1 MFTKESGEICDNWQL
16 CITGFVYKLRIS
28 QGRNFYCVDKERLTP
43 TCDTNYEK
51 SCKFTL
57 YPGTETPY
65 TYEEFCLPNWEY
77 KPYCELDSKSSKLK
91 TFMEVYQE
99 EIKKIDPTQIRVTEG
114 RGDYW
119 SKTTERAFLTHVF
132 AARLQGAPKCVYDY
146 FNTNYDENF
155 THKYFLE

>member
-1 MFTKESGEICDNWQL
+1 MRT
-16 CITGFVYKLRIS
+16 S

-91 TFMEVYQE
+91 TFMSNIINYNW
-99 EIKKIDPTQIRVTEG
+99 IGMSKKT
-114 RGDYW
+114 RG
-119 SKTTERAFLTHVF
+119 VC
-132 AARLQGAPKCVYDY
+132 AP
-146 FNTNYDENF
+146 
-155 THKYFLE
+155 

>member
-1 MFTKESGEICDNWQL
+1 MRT
-16 CITGFVYKLRIS
+16 S

-99 EIKKIDPTQIRVTEG
+99 EIKKLIPLKFGSQRAEVTIGVKQLKELSSPMFLLLDYKELQSVFTIILTQTMM
-114 RGDYW
+114 
-119 SKTTERAFLTHVF
+119 KTLHINISWNNSIKIVIIYNFSI
-132 AARLQGAPKCVYDY
+132 VYL
-146 FNTNYDENF
+146 FN
-155 THKYFLE
+155 KII